1 MFKVQ
6 GINHI
11 TIRVS
16 NLDESIKFYVNVL
29 GAKIVHKGNTDIYL
43 DVGGVWLCLIEIKDA
58 KPMDKNQ
65 VGVDHFAFTVSEEH
79 FPKAVLML
87 HEQKVSFTRG
97 PIQRGGGNTVSFTDP
112 DGNEIEFFTGSLQKR
127 MKNWN

>member
-1 MFKVQ
+1 MNVQ

-16 NLDESIKFYVNVL
+16 NIKSSETFYLNVL

-43 DVGGVWLCLIEIKDA
+43 DVGGVWLCLIEMKDA

-65 VGVDHFAFTVSEEH
+65 IGVDHVAFTVSEEH
-79 FPKAVLML
+79 FPKAVQLL
-87 HEQKVSFTRG
+87 RERKIKITRG
-97 PIQRGGGNTVSFTDP
+97 PIKRGGGNTVSFNDP
-112 DGNEIEFFTGSLQKR
+112 DGNEIEFFTGSLQER
-127 MKNWN
+127 MKNWQ

>member
-1 MFKVQ
+1 MVRIQ

-16 NLDESIKFYVNVL
+16 NIENSKTFYMNVL

-43 DVGGVWLCLIEIKDA
+43 DAGGVWLCLIEIKDA

-79 FPKAVLML
+79 FPKAVQLL
-87 HEQKVSFTRG
+87 REQNVEITRG
-97 PIQRGGGNTVSFTDP
+97 PIQRGGGNTVSFNDP
-112 DGNEIEFFTGSLQKR
+112 DGTEIEFFTGNLQER
-127 MKNWN
+127 MKNWK